1 MDLTLITVVT
11 IVAIALVFDFFNGF
25 HDAAN
30 AIATIVMSKTL
41 TPGQAVL
48 LAGAANFIGYFIFG
62 VAVANTI
69 GRGVVVLECIT
80 LPVIL
85 AALLGAILW
94 NIITWLLGLP
104 TSSSHALIGGLV
116 GGAIAASGFSAIIF
130 DGIIKI
136 VSFILIAPLLGWI
149 GASVFT
155 IVIINLFKKS
165 RPAKAKGIFRKLQL
179 VSALAYAM
187 GHGTNDA
194 QKSMGIIAM
203 ALVAGGLANE
213 FKLEPW
219 IVLSCYCAISIGT
232 MFGGWR
238 IVKTMGTQIINIQ
251 PMEGF
256 CAETSSAVV
265 LLLTAHFGI
274 PVSTT
279 HVIAGS
285 IMGVGT
291 VEKAASVRWITARKI
306 IWAWLLT
313 IPFTALCS
321 ALMYYIISL
330 ASLVIK

>member
-1 MDLTLITVVT
+1 MDLTLITVIA

-30 AIATIVMSKTL
+30 AISTIVVSRTL
-41 TPGQAVL
+41 RPAQAVL
-48 LAGAANFIGYFIFG
+48 IAGASNFLGYFIFG
-62 VAVANTI
+62 VAVATTI
-69 GRGVVVLECIT
+69 GRGVVALEFIT

-85 AALLGAILW
+85 SALLGAILW

-116 GGAIAASGFSAIIF
+116 GGAIAASGFSSVLYQ
-130 DGIIKI
+130 GILTI
-136 VSFILIAPLLGWI
+136 VSFIIIAPMLGWI
-149 GASVFT
+149 GAIVFT
-155 IVIINLFKKS
+155 IIVINLFKKT
-165 RPAKAKGIFRKLQL
+165 RPDKATGIFRKLQPF
-179 VSALAYAM
+179 STIAYAM

-203 ALVAGGLANE
+203 ALYAGGVATE

-219 IVLSCYCAISIGT
+219 IVISCYVAISLGT

-238 IVKTMGTQIINIQ
+238 IVKTMGTKIINIQ

-256 CAETSSAVV
+256 CADTSSAIV
-265 LLLTAHFGI
+265 LLVTAHFGI

-306 IWAWLLT
+306 LLTWLLT
-313 IPFTALCS
+313 IPLTAICS

-330 ASLVIK
+330 VYLVIK